1 MEKLYEL
8 VKKFNE
14 RAKKDDKLRREIEN
28 LNRKILVEFVDD
40 GKYSFE
46 LKDAHIEELKD
57 YNGNYDIEIYI
68 DTNTFNEILEGKTD
82 ALSAYILK
90 RFKVKASLSDKLLIS
105 QLLK

>member
-46 LKDAHIEELKD
+46 LKYAHIEELKD

>member
-14 RAKKDDKLRREIEN
+14 RAERDNKFRKEIEN
-28 LNRKILVEFVDD
+28 LDRKILVEFVDD

-46 LKDAHIEELKD
+46 LRDAHIEELKD
-57 YNGNYDIEIYI
+57 YIGSYDIEVYI
-68 DTNTFNEILEGKTD
+68 DTNTFNEIIEGKTD

-90 RFKVKASLSDKLLIS
+90 RFRVKASLSDKLLIS